1 VILVTEFQLQWREHF
16 YMQSQLPASSQLYL
30 RLKQMG
36 YSQSKFVKLYGEDF
50 EVLSDPY
57 SEDEH
62 IVIQVRSK
70 RTSLRKI
77 IRLPR
82 FVVDASRA
90 A

>member
-1 VILVTEFQLQWREHF
+1 
-16 YMQSQLPASSQLYL
+16 MQNEMPASSQICL

-36 YSQSKFVKLYGEDF
+36 YSRAKSVKLYGEEF

-57 SEDEH
+57 REDEH
-62 IVIQVRSK
+62 IVIEVKSR
-70 RTSLRKI
+70 RTALHRI
-77 IRLPR
+77 VRLPR

>member
-1 VILVTEFQLQWREHF
+1 
-16 YMQSQLPASSQLYL
+16 MQSQIPASRQLCL

-36 YSQSKFVKLYGEDF
+36 YSQSKSVKLYGEEF

-62 IVIQVRSK
+62 IVIQVKSQ
-70 RTSLRKI
+70 RTSLRKTV
-77 IRLPR
+77 RLPR

>member
-1 VILVTEFQLQWREHF
+1 
-16 YMQSQLPASSQLYL
+16 MQSHVPASSQICL

-36 YSQSKFVKLYGEDF
+36 YSQSNSVKLYGEEF

-57 SEDEH
+57 REDEH
-62 IVIQVRSK
+62 IVIEVRSR

-77 IRLPR
+77 VRLPR